1 MEKEYRFISRMCV
14 EPTILPEE
22 NEEEIWKKSNIDSRL
37 MISSFGRAKNIET
50 GTIYKGSRT
59 KNGYVEI
66 LMPYLP
72 GDETKQRKIYKIH
85 QLVADA
91 FCEREDG
98 PVNMLVDHK
107 DGCKY
112 NNYYKNLRYLS
123 LSQNSKHLANGPR
136 EKRIDKNNDPVGLID
151 KTTNKLMREFR
162 SIYQAHKITGLN
174 EQEIASNIHGKRR
187 PFKIG
192 YFVILEQ
199 N

>member
-50 GTIYKGSRT
+50 GTIYKGT
-59 KNGYVEI
+59 KNKNGYIEI

-72 GDETKQRKIYKIH
+72 GDKTKQRKIYKIH

-112 NNYYKNLRYLS
+112 NNYYKNLRYVNKRENFYNGKIHRDRLS
-123 LSQNSKHLANGPR
+123 RTEVPVALVDKFTNQVIETFSSIREASQK
-136 EKRIDKNNDPVGLID
+136 
-151 KTTNKLMREFR
+151 
-162 SIYQAHKITGLN
+162 TGLN
-174 EQEIASNIHGKRR
+174 EDNIAYVIHRTRK

-192 YFVILEQ
+192 YFVVLEDLT
-199 N
+199 